1 MAAGPTKRRPSLV
14 GEAKAERLRSTQR
27 PAARPYSQRK
37 RNYSK
42 HLRLLWVLL
51 LPSRPRSSFPPSR
64 AHPGKEFFSLWQ
76 TRAESV
82 RLRGEPPPPVP
93 ARFLRPQ
100 SLRLWPTNCPAS
112 SADPQVDGPS
122 WKDAA
127 ALGPMQT
134 YKGKNVPVSPAC

>member
-1 MAAGPTKRRPSLV
+1 MAVGPTKRRPSLV

-42 HLRLLWVLL
+42 HLRLFWVLL

-76 TRAESV
+76 TRAESD
-82 RLRGEPPPPVP
+82 RLRGEPPSSPPPLSSSVRRACGFGP
-93 ARFLRPQ
+93 RIALHLR
-100 SLRLWPTNCPAS
+100 RIRR
-112 SADPQVDGPS
+112 
-122 WKDAA
+122 
-127 ALGPMQT
+127 
-134 YKGKNVPVSPAC
+134 